1 MITGQTQTPTA
12 APAVPTL
19 EEYPRGIRAGAQLQN
34 PTLADLMTYREWVKL
49 FVDLVASLLDIHPAT
64 RPHVEA
70 HARSWGWKG

>member
-1 MITGQTQTPTA
+1 
-12 APAVPTL
+12 
-19 EEYPRGIRAGAQLQN
+19 
-34 PTLADLMTYREWVKL
+34 MTYREWVKL